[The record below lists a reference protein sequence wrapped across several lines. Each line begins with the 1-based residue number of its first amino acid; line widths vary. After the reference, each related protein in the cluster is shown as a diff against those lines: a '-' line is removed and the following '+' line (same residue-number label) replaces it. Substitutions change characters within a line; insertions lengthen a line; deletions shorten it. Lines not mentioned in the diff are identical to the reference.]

1 MVDLDRRAILT
12 GLAAAAGT
20 GLALER
26 AAAVPRARAG
36 GASPNGPALPSIAP
50 FRTPY
55 KLQRRILTRSGVSGS
70 FDRLKVDCPFVFE
83 SCGRYYLTYVGF
95 DGIGYQT
102 GLAESDDLE
111 HWRRAGLIL
120 RRDPKNPVIRYN
132 IAMMSILR
140 EDGLHSSGS
149 LIKVD
154 GRYVATW
161 FACPHPGYEQG
172 PGVIGLAFSEDLYH
186 WEVTEPILRPDP
198 AFPWEAGGL
207 YKAYLIRNDDLYY
220 IFYNAKTDHPTDW
233 HEQIGI
239 ATSPDLKTWTRYPG
253 NPVIRHG
260 GPKSWDA
267 RFASDPCVVRWG
279 PWWGVYYYGF
289 ANDGHARD
297 LLALGFDPYHLTK
310 VPEIMLNVG
319 PPGSIDADFAH
330 KPSIIYANGTL
341 YQFYCCVSGKWP
353 HDDRAISVA
362 RSRPWPKAAQ
372 EDGAPTPSAG
382 PSPSGL

>member
-1 MVDLDRRAILT
+1 MVDHQRRNLLT
-12 GLAAAAGT
+12 GMLATGAGLSM
-20 GLALER
+20 GR
-26 AAAVPRARAG
+26 AVGKPTAR
-36 GASPNGPALPSIAP
+36 LPDIAP

-55 KLQRRILTRSGVSGS
+55 KLEQRILTRSGVPGS
-70 FDRLKVDCPFVFE
+70 FDRLLVDCPFVFE
-83 SCGRYYLTYVGF
+83 HDGRYFMTYIGF

-111 HWRRAGLIL
+111 HWRRVGQIL
-120 RRDPKNPVIRYN
+120 HRNPKSPITRYN

-140 EDGLHSSGS
+140 EDGLHSRGS

-154 GRYVATW
+154 GQYVATW

-172 PGVIGLAFSEDLYH
+172 PGVIGLAFSKDLMH
-186 WEVTEPILRPDP
+186 WDITDPVLTPDP
-198 AFPWEAGGL
+198 SLPWEAGGL
-207 YKAYLIRNDDLYY
+207 YKAYLVRDHGLYY
-220 IFYNAKTDHPTDW
+220 IFYNAKSNHLRDW

-253 NPVIRHG
+253 NPVLRHG
-260 GPKSWDA
+260 GPKAWDA

-297 LLALGFDPYHLTK
+297 LLALGRDPYHLTK
-310 VPEIMLNVG
+310 VPQIMVDVG
-319 PPGSIDADFAH
+319 PPGSIDEDFAH
-330 KPSIIYANGTL
+330 KPSVIYADDTL

-353 HDDRAISVA
+353 HDDRAITVA
-362 RSRPWPKAAQ
+362 RSRPW
-372 EDGAPTPSAG
+372 TR
-382 PSPSGL
+382 

>member
-1 MVDLDRRAILT
+1 MIDQQRRTLLAGL
-12 GLAAAAGT
+12 LAATGVGLGQGAG
-20 GLALER
+20 
-26 AAAVPRARAG
+26 AAVPAALRGGRAPGPDFPSGRPR
-36 GASPNGPALPSIAP
+36 GADANLPGIAP

-55 KLQRRILTRSGVSGS
+55 KLGRRILARSGVPGS

-83 SCGRYYLTYVGF
+83 NCGRFYMTYLGF

-120 RRDPKNPVIRYN
+120 RRDRDNPIIRYN
-132 IAMMSILR
+132 IALMSILH
-140 EDGLHSSGS
+140 EDGLHSKGS

-154 GRYVATW
+154 GRYVGAW
-161 FACPHPGYEQG
+161 HAYPRPGYEQG
-172 PGVIGLAFSEDLYH
+172 PAVIGLAWTDDLYH
-186 WEVTEPILRPDP
+186 WELTEPILRPDP
-198 AFPWEAGGL
+198 AYPWEAGGL
-207 YKAYLIRNDDLYY
+207 YKPYLIRNDGRYY
-220 IFYNAKTDHPTDW
+220 IFYNAKTDKSRDW
-233 HEQIGI
+233 IEQIGI

-253 NPVIRHG
+253 NPVIHHG
-260 GPKSWDA
+260 GPAAWDA

-297 LLALGFDPYHLTK
+297 LLALGTDPYHLTK

-319 PPGSIDADFAH
+319 PPGSIDDTFAH
-330 KPSIIYANGTL
+330 KPSIIYAKDTL
-341 YQFYCCVSGKWP
+341 YQFYCCVSGSWP

-362 RSRPWPKAAQ
+362 RSRPW
-372 EDGAPTPSAG
+372 TS
-382 PSPSGL
+382 